1 MTAIRSD
8 ASTGTGT
15 VSNTVKSFIRC
26 EGSSPSQSAINA
38 VCPGGEEG
46 ALKAFDR
53 KRFAGSN
60 PVHGANLRCGRSAG
74 GAPAWKAGNLIS
86 RHAGSNPVRN
96 AKHPHGVTGN
106 ISDFDSE
113 IRGSSPC
120 AGAGFCHTTPVHGLR
135 KNFRS
140 FRGNCGKNP
149 DYRGIRRN

>member
-60 PVHGANLRCGRSAG
+60 PVHGA
-74 GAPAWKAGNLIS
+74 
-86 RHAGSNPVRN
+86 
-96 AKHPHGVTGN
+96 KHPHGVTGN

-120 AGAGFCHTTPVHGLR
+120 AGARFCHTTPVHGLR
-135 KNFRS
+135 NNFRS